1 MARRRS
7 TRRGR
12 GEGTVFERSN
22 GTWAGEVTTGYD
34 ENGKQKRKTVY
45 GKTQAEALAK
55 LGEVK
60 QQLAT
65 GTFTDTKLTVKAYLE
80 QWLTHKERQ
89 VKPRTAELYRH
100 VSEYHIMPR
109 IGRRRLD
116 KLTPLD
122 VQGMV
127 EGVAA
132 NGSIRTAN
140 QCRTVLFSA
149 LKQAIRWQLLAR
161 NPVEAVDA
169 LKETPRE
176 MTLWTPE
183 EVVRFL
189 DTARAHR
196 LYPLFYLAL
205 STGMR
210 GGELLGL
217 RWQDV
222 NGSIISIRQTL
233 VPVGNKIMVG
243 TPKTKKGQ
251 RRVSVSPDVL
261 EVLALHKAVQ
271 EAEHSRLGEAWADSG
286 LVFPTEIGTPMH
298 PRNLER
304 TWYTLQDKAR
314 DAWQA
319 ASEEAGDVT
328 TLEQLAAHKLL
339 PRARLHDLRHL
350 HVSLLVKRGVDARTI
365 ADRVGHTRASFTLD
379 VYTHLFEE
387 QRTAAAVSLLD
398 LLPKGDPSTAN

>member
-7 TRRGR
+7 MRRGR

-80 QWLTHKERQ
+80 QWLTHKEAQ

-127 EGVAA
+127 AGVAA

-161 NPVEAVDA
+161 NPVEAVDE
-169 LKETPRE
+169 LKETHRE

-210 GGELLGL
+210 RGELLGL

-271 EAEHSRLGEAWADSG
+271 EVEHSRLGEAWADSG

-319 ASEEAGDVT
+319 ALEEAGDVT
-328 TLEQLAAHKLL
+328 TLEQLEAHKLL